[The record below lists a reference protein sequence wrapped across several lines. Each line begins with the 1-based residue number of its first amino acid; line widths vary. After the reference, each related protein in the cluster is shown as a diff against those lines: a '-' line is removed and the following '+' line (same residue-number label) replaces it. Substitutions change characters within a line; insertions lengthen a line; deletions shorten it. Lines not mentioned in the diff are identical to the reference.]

1 MSSTNWNKLRERRLT
16 NPTANDA
23 YQATKLAYTLGQ
35 RVKQLRESQD
45 WTQKQLANQATMTQS
60 AVARF
65 EAGGTTPTIPVLERL
80 AAALDADLIV
90 QVEPTTHAPNPKD
103 VRQNRRL

>member
-1 MSSTNWNKLRERRLT
+1 MTSNSWKELRDQRLA

-23 YQATKLAYTLGQ
+23 YQATKLAYSLGQ
-35 RVKQLRESQD
+35 RVKQLRD
-45 WTQKQLANQATMTQS
+45 DHGWTQEQLSSQAGMTQS

-90 QVEPTTHAPNPKD
+90 QVEPKPHVA
-103 VRQNRRL
+103 